1 MALVEGIPPGRLNV
15 DGTAAT
21 RVPDHLVALS
31 EQARKELNE
40 EQVSTMLN
48 LLREFQDVFSH
59 GDSDL
64 GRYTTVCHTI
74 DTQGA
79 DPVRQRMRRTPLAF
93 LGEEEKVLNTML
105 GQGVLQPSSS
115 DWASA
120 PVLVRKKDGSVRCCV
135 DYRELNSTTRKDAF
149 PLPLIDECLD
159 ALDGTQWLSTLDMAS
174 GYHQISMAPEDRH
187 KTAFITKFG
196 LFEYVRMPFGLCNA
210 PATFQRAMNLV
221 LEGLTWKQLLAYI
234 DDIIVL
240 GKTFDEHVTNLR
252 EVFQR
257 FRTNNLKLKPK
268 KCSLFCKEVDFL
280 GWTVSREGV
289 SIAHGKVEAVLSW
302 PVPINTT
309 QVEAFLGFVNYHRE
323 FIPKMAEVAE
333 DWYRL
338 TGKAEFHW
346 GPDQQRAFESLRE
359 AMVVAPVLAYPNSD
373 DPFLLD
379 TDASDKALGAE
390 LSQCQDGVERVI
402 GYASCSLTPCQRR
415 YCTTRKELLAVV
427 RGTRHFRHY
436 IYGRRFTVQ
445 TDHQSLTWLL
455 RFKLL
460 DGQLARWSEELS
472 QYDMV
477 LIHRPGVKHQNADGL
492 SRIPH
497 GPPVWRV

>member
-21 RVPDHLVALS
+21 GVPDHLVVLS
-31 EQARKELNE
+31 ERARKELNE

-48 LLREFQDVFSH
+48 LLMELQDVFSR
-59 GDSDL
+59 GDSEL

-79 DPVRQRMRRTPLAF
+79 DPVRQWMLRTPLDF

-135 DYRELNSTTRKDAF
+135 DYRELNSKTRKDAF

-159 ALDGTQWLSTLDMAS
+159 SLDVTQWLSTLDMAS
-174 GYHQISMAPEDRH
+174 GYHQISMAPEDRQ

-234 DDIIVL
+234 DDVIVL
-240 GKTFDEHVTNLR
+240 GKTFDEHVANLR

-280 GWTVSREGV
+280 GRTVSWEGV

-302 PVPINTT
+302 PVPTNTT
-309 QVEAFLGFVNYHRE
+309 QVEAFLGFV
-323 FIPKMAEVAE
+323 
-333 DWYRL
+333 
-338 TGKAEFHW
+338 TG
-346 GPDQQRAFESLRE
+346 
-359 AMVVAPVLAYPNSD
+359 NSF
-373 DPFLLD
+373 PRWL
-379 TDASDKALGAE
+379 KW
-390 LSQCQDGVERVI
+390 RRI
-402 GYASCSLTPCQRR
+402 GIA
-415 YCTTRKELLAVV
+415 
-427 RGTRHFRHY
+427 
-436 IYGRRFTVQ
+436 
-445 TDHQSLTWLL
+445 
-455 RFKLL
+455 
-460 DGQLARWSEELS
+460 
-472 QYDMV
+472 
-477 LIHRPGVKHQNADGL
+477 
-492 SRIPH
+492 
-497 GPPVWRV
+497 